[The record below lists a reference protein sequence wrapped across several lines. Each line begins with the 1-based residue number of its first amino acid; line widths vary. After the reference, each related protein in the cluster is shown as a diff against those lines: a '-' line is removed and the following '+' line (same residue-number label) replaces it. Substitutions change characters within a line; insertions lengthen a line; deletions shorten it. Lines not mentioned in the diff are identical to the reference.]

1 MGLHT
6 TIFPHSSFHTD
17 DKETKDATAA
27 DGSIGRNG
35 CPCALWWKCP
45 FPPHL
50 SKPIPYTCY
59 CSIEQPFLQA
69 SHNHH
74 QIPNTYVHCSPKYP
88 ERVCLLLF
96 IMEPSGEKCVL
107 HATNKRVLVLQRFCK
122 VCKVCEA
129 PLCVGLNSRKHA
141 AAARPLD
148 QIKKKGRL
156 TKKSWNSGQTKLH
169 SFVYKLDVTK
179 FDLVCQRCCS
189 TTSLS
194 WDWFKTGNCVWVW
207 SGNQNFA
214 NFLQDTQSLLPP
226 DQSLPPK
233 ERLDHVPW
241 AQWSTINF
249 YCSENYKRF

>member
-1 MGLHT
+1 MKNV
-6 TIFPHSSFHTD
+6 F
-17 DKETKDATAA
+17 
-27 DGSIGRNG
+27 
-35 CPCALWWKCP
+35 
-45 FPPHL
+45 
-50 SKPIPYTCY
+50 YT
-59 CSIEQPFLQA
+59 QR
-69 SHNHH
+69 
-74 QIPNTYVHCSPKYP
+74 T
-88 ERVCLLLF
+88 
-96 IMEPSGEKCVL
+96 SG
-107 HATNKRVLVLQRFCK
+107 LVLQRFCK

-194 WDWFKTGNCVWVW
+194 WDWFKTGNCAWVW

>member
-1 MGLHT
+1 MAQEKALLYSRINEDNAKLSR
-6 TIFPHSSFHTD
+6 IFKAVSD
-17 DKETKDATAA
+17 
-27 DGSIGRNG
+27 
-35 CPCALWWKCP
+35 L
-45 FPPHL
+45 L
-50 SKPIPYTCY
+50 

-88 ERVCLLLF
+88 ERVCLSLF

-129 PLCVGLNSRKHA
+129 PLCVGRNSRKHA

-156 TKKSWNSGQTKLH
+156 TKKMH

-179 FDLVCQRCCS
+179 FNLVCQRCCS
-189 TTSLS
+189 TTLLS
-194 WDWFKTGNCVWVW
+194 
-207 SGNQNFA
+207 
-214 NFLQDTQSLLPP
+214 
-226 DQSLPPK
+226 
-233 ERLDHVPW
+233 
-241 AQWSTINF
+241 
-249 YCSENYKRF
+249 